1 MDRRI
6 SEENK
11 WLREGLSARRKRNQ
25 GRLRELENTRRS
37 FQTRQRG
44 STWDTDRNWLR
55 WDGGQLVLEAKEL
68 NAIVPTDNTS
78 NMNSRELASNRRLIN
93 RLNLLIRRG
102 DRIGII
108 GPNGIGKSTLVR
120 ILLKLEQADKGRV
133 KHGFGFKPAYFD
145 QKRES
150 LDRDKSPWL
159 ILTGGGSD
167 TIEIDGKP
175 VAVVRYLRDFL
186 LMKLK

>member
-1 MDRRI
+1 M
-6 SEENK
+6 
-11 WLREGLSARRKRNQ
+11 A
-25 GRLRELENTRRS
+25 
-37 FQTRQRG
+37 QRG
-44 STWDTDRNWLR
+44 IQIETGSAQ
-55 WDGGQLVLEAKEL
+55 DGGQLVLEAKEL

-133 KHGFGFKPAYFD
+133 KHGFGFKPVILI
-145 QKRES
+145 KNES
-150 LDRDKSPWL
+150 LDRDKSPW
-159 ILTGGGSD
+159 
-167 TIEIDGKP
+167 
-175 VAVVRYLRDFL
+175 
-186 LMKLK
+186 